1 MNKGIIFVLG
11 VVTGA
16 IAGGVGTYFM
26 VKDHYISET
35 ADIID
40 EYAQHCEERIEEMK
54 LKYCGDAC
62 LEETEK
68 NPKECISA
76 VEHGEEAI
84 TNNEGVKKYH
94 HSVKHTDSL
103 NVPIKEEKTNVTE
116 GEKAIKL
123 EEQGVPRKNQV
134 YEITEDQY
142 CLEAQMYD
150 KVNLEYYCEDDML
163 MCVDPEEMAETHY
176 NIGREELIGDSWRLG
191 QDYIPDG
198 ADCGSIFVRNDSM
211 SMDFEI
217 VVYDKSWHEIAGE
230 GVEEDA

>member
-1 MNKGIIFVLG
+1 MSCINKENEYLSLKNKGLTDDKVIYDL
-11 VVTGA
+11 
-16 IAGGVGTYFM
+16 IAHKELHPHLYN
-26 VKDHYISET
+26 KKIP
-35 ADIID
+35 
-40 EYAQHCEERIEEMK
+40 CE
-54 LKYCGDAC
+54 
-62 LEETEK
+62 
-68 NPKECISA
+68 
-76 VEHGEEAI
+76 
-84 TNNEGVKKYH
+84 
-94 HSVKHTDSL
+94 
-103 NVPIKEEKTNVTE
+103 
-116 GEKAIKL
+116 
-123 EEQGVPRKNQV
+123 
-134 YEITEDQY
+134 
-142 CLEAQMYD
+142 MYD